1 MSQSVDRLKELLF
14 DNETKS
20 LSHLEKQLQALTQS
34 ETEKRA
40 ELGRRIDEV
49 FERAGTQ
56 ERFLNNVAAVI
67 DGALRK
73 AEIER
78 HGPLADAIAPLVVRT
93 IKNEIRNS
101 KDELVETLY
110 PMTGRMVQAYVASA
124 MKDLANDLNRRL
136 DANPVMLRVRSLVT
150 GKSVAELAL
159 AETQRFTVEELY
171 LVRRGTGE
179 LIGRWPESS
188 DLSGRDHVMS
198 GILAAINDFSSA
210 ALSDEGSTLRR
221 IDLGERHLY
230 LRASPLLLLAAKCA
244 GTAPTEV
251 EAVLDDAFL
260 TALEKIQQAG
270 GDADKIADNATSDPT
285 VLGSVSAQLEKSV
298 GGKAPISPL
307 KILAW
312 MIGLPLAAWLSWSF
326 YADYRKDRAH
336 SIASEVIARSPAVA
350 GYPIQLDAGD
360 LGQTITVT
368 GLAPS
373 ADVREALVS
382 RLRSTLPSSEIRDHL
397 SVLPNA
403 LEIME
408 PQIARLKRELSGLEP
423 EIGRVREEVSGI
435 DPKITTMRDAL
446 ARIEPEVAKV
456 QQSVSTIDPRVNEV
470 GERVAK
476 IEPEVAKVQGEVKS
490 LEQEVQRA
498 LIERL
503 VTSAAK
509 RMGEA
514 SNSMSYLVAMIDS
527 AQSRD
532 KLRAIVE
539 DIGQARAAAEA
550 ELKVIASKARPSDD
564 KLAAKIDTIAQMV
577 AASADQL
584 GELMGATAT
593 AKTAGNELRSS
604 LTAAAE
610 SLAAETDRLAAH
622 SVALGHVFA
631 LKRSLPKPTAREE
644 LEAWTRSNAIFFG
657 DATEYRNAAR
667 ASAALDTLASLIL
680 KGDDLVRI
688 VGYTDEKGT
697 IANNSP
703 LSLNRAEKVRG
714 ELLSRGVPEHRLV
727 AVGRLDA
734 QRLSPQAGETS
745 PSRRVEFEVGFV
757 GEGQE

>member
-20 LSHLEKQLQALTQS
+20 LSHLEQQLQALTQTES
-34 ETEKRA
+34 EKRA

-49 FERAGTQ
+49 FERAGTE
-56 ERFLNNVAAVI
+56 ERFLSNVAAVI
-67 DGALRK
+67 DRALRK

-136 DANPVMLRVRSLVT
+136 DANPVMLRLRSLVT

-159 AETQRFTVEELY
+159 AETQRFAVEELY

-179 LIGRWPESS
+179 LIGRWPQSS
-188 DLSGRDHVMS
+188 DLAGRDHVMS

-244 GTAPTEV
+244 GTAPAEV
-251 EAVLDDAFL
+251 EAILDDAFL

-270 GDADKIADNATSDPT
+270 GDVDKIADNATSDPT

-298 GGKAPISPL
+298 DKTAPVSPL

-326 YADYRKDRAH
+326 YADYLKDRAH
-336 SIASEVIARSPAVA
+336 AIASDVIASSPAVA
-350 GYPIQLDAGD
+350 GYPIKLDAGY

-368 GLAPS
+368 GLAPT
-373 ADVREALVS
+373 ADVREALLS
-382 RLRSTLPSSEIRDHL
+382 RLRSTLPRSEIRDYL

-435 DPKITTMRDAL
+435 DPKITTMRETL

-456 QQSVSTIDPRVNEV
+456 QQSVSTIDPRVTEV

-514 SNSMSYLVAMIDS
+514 ANSMSDLVATLDS
-527 AQSRD
+527 APRD
-532 KLRAIVE
+532 KLTAIVE
-539 DIGQARAAAEA
+539 GIGEARAAAEA
-550 ELKVIASKARPSDD
+550 ELNVIATKAGPSDD

-584 GELMGATAT
+584 SGLMGATAS
-593 AKTAGNELRSS
+593 AKTAGNELPSG

-714 ELLSRGVPEHRLV
+714 ELLSRGVPAHRLV

-745 PSRRVEFEVGFV
+745 PSRRVEFEVGFI